1 MIQEWSAKCSC
12 RFASPRATMSERS
25 EPDRLLSCSQ
35 IAQLLAI
42 MRYDEERAVGLA
54 HLIMVCEPLIRCTFQ
69 QFPVTTL
76 SLSITPRFAAQ
87 P

>member
-1 MIQEWSAKCSC
+1 
-12 RFASPRATMSERS
+12 MSERS
-25 EPDRLLSCSQ
+25 EPYRLLSCSQ

-54 HLIMVCEPLIRCTFQ
+54 HLIMVCEPLILHRCTFQ